1 MWFEVH
7 FDSNA
12 LFLFYICMQKRAIE
26 AEHETQEVYKQ
37 IDQLKRKHEEE
48 ISTFNQLLADSH
60 LHKSVNHPVYDDEP
74 ETHTGGDVGETEQS
88 ACDQKWREE
97 FESYY
102 NTEEELSKFGETPS
116 SWFSGYDRCNI

>member
-1 MWFEVH
+1 MWFKS
-7 FDSNA
+7 FILIQIYFS
-12 LFLFYICMQKRAIE
+12 FFYICMQKRAIE

-37 IDQLKRKHEEE
+37 INQLKRKYEEE
-48 ISTFNQLLADSH
+48 ISNFNQLLADSN
-60 LHKSVNHPVYDDEP
+60 LPKSVDHPVYDDEP
-74 ETHTGGDVGETEQS
+74 GTHIGGIVEQS

-102 NTEEELSKFGETPS
+102 KSEEEELSKFGEPPS